1 MRLNT
6 TSFGL
11 LLASSTI
18 PIMPVKSQ
26 DGIKNADLGASD
38 DDVVDFMRHAQ
49 AVYVFSVAAGCAKRP
64 NERDLR
70 LLEAEARQGLVGTLC
85 NSDNWNWVT
94 GGAPCEMRDV
104 GVLFRKD
111 KDELILCF
119 CSMHDMGP
127 RPSRGLS
134 RRRHFWPENRLGL
147 AEGASVGNLEA
158 EVCAS
163 GNAQVRSN

>member
-11 LLASSTI
+11 LLASCAI

-38 DDVVDFMRHAQ
+38 EVVVDFMRHAQ
-49 AVYVFSVAAGCAKRP
+49 AVYVFSAAAGCAKRP

-94 GGAPCEMRDV
+94 GGASCEMRDV

-119 CSMHDMGP
+119 CSMHDMYYDHHVGCRVEGTFGQKIVLGWLKE
-127 RPSRGLS
+127 RPWEIWKQR
-134 RRRHFWPENRLGL
+134 FAQ
-147 AEGASVGNLEA
+147 AEM
-158 EVCAS
+158 
-163 GNAQVRSN
+163 RK